1 MLGYNS
7 NLDSKISAT
16 LDILRKQKSKL
27 YKIELLIKK
36 RALNEI

>member
-16 LDILRKQKSKL
+16 LDTLRKQESKL
-27 YKIELLIKK
+27 YKIELS
-36 RALNEI
+36 N